1 MSPQL
6 KIAKFAPFFEALE
19 RIIAMTSS
27 CFYLALGFVFFACGG
42 PGLKAGDSSS
52 SQGSSSSDWFRNKI
66 VELFQLQIDGNIHIA
81 SINYALKSK
90 KDYKGMSKEAVSK
103 LLKSIT
109 DQLAEGEW
117 RFVDR
122 NDVWVL
128 YIYAK
133 EVISAS
139 GETYKRSAGAVA
151 FVFDS
156 DGNVRNTGYNE
167 ETYRRIRSSSDE
179 ETQRKRP

>member
-1 MSPQL
+1 M
-6 KIAKFAPFFEALE
+6 
-19 RIIAMTSS
+19 RSS
-27 CFYLALGFVFFACGG
+27 SFYLALGFLFFSCGS
-42 PGLKAGDSSS
+42 PGLKARDSSS
-52 SQGSSSSDWFRNKI
+52 DQGSGSNDWFRTKI
-66 VELFQLQIDGNIHIA
+66 VELFQLQIDGKINAA

-103 LLKSIT
+103 LLRSIG
-109 DQLAEGEW
+109 DQLAEGDW
-117 RFVDR
+117 RLVDG

-133 EVISAS
+133 EVISTS

-167 ETYRRIRSSSDE
+167 ETYRRTRSSSDE
-179 ETQRKRP
+179 ETQKKRP